1 MNEEK
6 EEEETIEMSEIVD
19 DVLAAV
25 NNEDI
30 AEELKRKILKKILKS
45 LKRKFICYSD
55 CLNNNTVDIHN
66 E

>member
-19 DVLAAV
+19 GVLAV
-25 NNEDI
+25 VNEDI